1 MDPRDSPELLLLL
14 ILIAVWEV
22 VYSQNCPETTFSINP
37 VNTTA
42 LRVDWRNL
50 TERFQLI
57 NLTLGEV
64 RISSNESSADVIFS
78 GLQRG
83 VTYNVSI
90 SVGYA
95 NCSFED
101 VQPGTTNPSPVTN
114 LSLVNRTTESLAIN
128 WTVPED
134 TRASEYRYNITV
146 ISDTGL
152 STKSYSTGMEE
163 SMFQVAGL
171 QPGVKYNLTV
181 KSVTPE
187 NTLSDPRMVKDTT
200 NPSPVSS
207 LSLVN
212 KTTKSLVLKWT
223 VPNDNRVAEY
233 TYNITATS
241 DTGPFTA
248 TYTTQRGADQFQVPG
263 LQPGVEYNLTVKSV
277 SSENTLS
284 APANVNCTT
293 NPSPVTSL
301 TVLNR
306 TTESL
311 VIKWT
316 VPTDARA
323 SEYRYTVMVTS
334 DTGAFNATNITRKG
348 EDVFEVT
355 GLKPGVKYNVT
366 VKSVTPEQTRSDPET
381 VKDTTMPSLV
391 THLTVLNRTTESLVI
406 KWTVPTDARVS
417 EYTYTITV
425 TSKTG
430 DFIRTNITGKGEDMF
445 EVTGLK
451 PGVKYNVTVKS
462 VTPEEIR
469 SDPETVKGTTNPSLV
484 TGLSVLNRTTE
495 SLVIEWKE
503 PHDIRVSEY
512 TYDIAVTS
520 YTGVSIRSNG
530 TQRGETEFQVTGLK
544 PGVNYTLIVKSVTP
558 ENTTSDPKMVEGTTN
573 PSPVTSLSLFN
584 RTTEILTLQWSAP
597 SDTRALDY
605 TYRVRVESFNFTATR
620 TTSPRMTILQVGPLG
635 PGVQY
640 RLWVESVTPEKTNSK
655 AVDLRAATI
664 PGAISDLHCDAVA
677 GYTITVKWTKPMG
690 NFTGFNFSSYDG
702 ELLLTAQTI
711 SKDKDALTIQSLQP
725 ARTYTI
731 QINTQTGNDYSE
743 MVDVQCQTNSSP
755 IIIGAVI
762 GSLLGLLLIG
772 LLLFCIITKRLP
784 WRKQPDSDFS
794 QMNPILREVKSVPVG
809 EYESYFQSRHADTDF
824 GFAEEYQSLSMV
836 GTDQSVNGAL
846 LMDNKGKNRYTNVLP
861 YDASRVKLVSEPESS
876 TSDYINASYMPGYK
890 SKTEFIAA
898 QGPLPS
904 TVADFWRMIW
914 EERSEVIVMLTNCVE
929 LNRVKCEHY
938 WPLDYTPCTYEDIT
952 VTVTSETILSEWTL
966 RDFSIKKAGSSE
978 KRSVKHFHFTAWPDH
993 GVPQTTEKLLAF
1005 HKLIRDHLNGNQ
1017 QGSPVIHCSAGVGR
1031 TGTLIA
1037 LDYLLQQ
1044 IEHEDM
1050 VDVYGIVRKMRWNR
1064 PLMVQTEPQYVFLH
1078 QCMLDIIQSK
1088 EPQEAIY
1095 QNQQE
1100 LEKEQDL
1107 IYENVNAINA
1117 ADVHRL

>member
-1 MDPRDSPELLLLL
+1 MHRSATGLSKGRLNGYDPITSL
-14 ILIAVWEV
+14 IHILSQQEV

-248 TYTTQRGADQFQVPG
+248 TYTTQRGADQFQVSG

-469 SDPETVKGTTNPSLV
+469 NPSLV

-784 WRKQPDSDFS
+784 WRIF
-794 QMNPILREVKSVPVG
+794 IPVG
-809 EYESYFQSRHADTDF
+809 YSQ
-824 GFAEEYQSLSMV
+824 
-836 GTDQSVNGAL
+836 
-846 LMDNKGKNRYTNVLP
+846 
-861 YDASRVKLVSEPESS
+861 
-876 TSDYINASYMPGYK
+876 GYK

-1017 QGSPVIHCSAGVGR
+1017 QGSPSFYFDRDDV
-1031 TGTLIA
+1031 A
-1037 LDYLLQQ
+1037 LRHFA
-1044 IEHEDM
+1044 E
-1050 VDVYGIVRKMRWNR
+1050 
-1064 PLMVQTEPQYVFLH
+1064 FF
-1078 QCMLDIIQSK
+1078 
-1088 EPQEAIY
+1088 
-1095 QNQQE
+1095 
-1100 LEKEQDL
+1100 KEQSHVDCEQAEKL
-1107 IYENVNAINA
+1107 MEFQNKRGGRVILEDIKKPEQDEWSNGLEAMQRALQMEKNVNQSLLDLHKLSSGNTDPHLCDFLETRYLDEQVKMIKKLGDHITNLK
-1117 ADVHRL
+1117 RLGAPENGTGEYLFDKLTLGKCD